1 MRSRSRRIPQGIDV
15 GRKSLE
21 HGEREG
27 ARATYALDVRRAF
40 VLASLTAVLASCNH
54 PQAAPDLTKVRV
66 RLVRIGDL
74 EGALALA
81 VRSSDDALYIAQ
93 RGGQIRAIR
102 GGQLDPTPVLDVS
115 DRISTRHREQGLL
128 GLAFSPD
135 GRILYVDYTDTN
147 DDTNVVEYTVQGNR
161 VVPSSARRV
170 LLVRQPYRNHNG
182 GNLVFGPDG
191 FLYVGLGDGGSH
203 GDPHRNGQNV
213 GVLLGK
219 ILRIDP
225 RPHGAA
231 PYGIPSDNPFV
242 GRADVRPEIW
252 AYGLRNPWRFE
263 FDRQTGDLWI
273 ADVGWSDREEIDRQP
288 AGSRGGQ
295 NYGWVLL
302 EGTLPHSD
310 NIPAGT
316 VPPTYEYEHTMGR
329 CAVTGGYVYRG
340 SAIPDL
346 RGSYV
351 FGDFCQGTLMAL
363 RYEGG
368 KVTMV
373 RSLGVSVEELSSF
386 GEDARGEL
394 YALSLAGSIYRIVPA
409 S

>member
-1 MRSRSRRIPQGIDV
+1 MVS
-15 GRKSLE
+15 
-21 HGEREG
+21 
-27 ARATYALDVRRAF
+27 ALVV
-40 VLASLTAVLASCNH
+40 VLAGCNH
-54 PQAAPDLTKVRV
+54 PPAAPDLAKARI
-66 RLVRIGDL
+66 RLVRIADL

-81 VRSSDDALYIAQ
+81 TRSSDDTLYIAQ

-102 GGQLDPTPVLDVS
+102 GGHLDPTPVLDVS

-135 GRILYVDYTDTN
+135 GRFLYVDYTDAN
-147 DDTNVVEYTVQGNR
+147 DDTNVVEYAVRGNR

-170 LLVRQPYRNHNG
+170 LLIRQPYRNHNG

-225 RPHGAA
+225 RPRDGQ

-242 GRADVRPEIW
+242 GRADARPEIW
-252 AYGLRNPWRFE
+252 AYGLRNPWRFD
-263 FDRQTGDLWI
+263 FDRETGDLWI
-273 ADVGWSDREEIDRQP
+273 ADVGWSDREEIDRQA

-316 VPPTYEYEHTMGR
+316 VPPAYEYPHTMGR
-329 CAVTGGYVYRG
+329 CAVTGGFVYRG

-346 RGSYV
+346 HGAYL

-363 RYEGG
+363 RYDRG

-373 RSLGVSVEELSSF
+373 RSLEASVVELSSF
-386 GEDARGEL
+386 GEDATGEL
-394 YALSLAGSIYRIVPA
+394 YALSLAGPIYEIVP
-409 S
+409 SS